1 MMMVAR
7 AWYSNVPSVKKVE
20 REVTDLKAKEED
32 LEDGF
37 ALIVFGSNVSS

>member
-20 REVTDLKAKEED
+20 REVMDLKAKEED

-37 ALIVFGSNVSS
+37 ALIASGSNVSS